1 MPWLL
6 LSAVLVAAA
15 LFVIWLVWVED
26 TEEEPFELTRKRS
39 AADLPESPAE
49 KALRE
54 TGRYV
59 GKTYEVERLSTEPYV
74 RDRVSSWQEKRA
86 REWDKDEAEYTP
98 PRPVFTTTPVRRP
111 IATPAYVEQPVIR
124 PVTDYYDSPS
134 YQPSA
139 FEAVATV
146 SDWAS
151 SSSSDSYGGTSDSFS
166 SYDSPSGG
174 GGDFGGGGAS
184 GDI

>member
-26 TEEEPFELTRKRS
+26 TEEEEQG
-39 AADLPESPAE
+39 
-49 KALRE
+49 ALRMARE
-54 TGRYV
+54 AFEKEREESRRV
-59 GKTYEVERLSTEPYV
+59 VERFEERIRQSYQPSAHNI
-74 RDRVSSWQEKRA
+74 DRVSSWQEKRA

-124 PVTDYYDSPS
+124 PVTDYYDNPS

-139 FEAVATV
+139 FEAVAIV